1 MLNANPDRLGSSTEQ
16 LFAILVPCHR
26 SVKLHVVR
34 RTRSVVGGGVMPLAE
49 PMQTFAERLR
59 RDKVRCSAAR
69 GCVTAGRGILARMD
83 TRERL
88 CVGLKMESC
97 TV

>member
-49 PMQTFAERLR
+49 PMRTFAERLR
-59 RDKVRCSAAR
+59 RDAGSSAIQNGEAP
-69 GCVTAGRGILARMD
+69 
-83 TRERL
+83 
-88 CVGLKMESC
+88 ES
-97 TV
+97 TGEPQ

>member
-1 MLNANPDRLGSSTEQ
+1 MLNANPDRLGSGTEQ
-16 LFAILVPCHR
+16 LFPILVPCHR

-59 RDKVRCSAAR
+59 RDTGSSAIQNGEAP
-69 GCVTAGRGILARMD
+69 
-83 TRERL
+83 
-88 CVGLKMESC
+88 ES
-97 TV
+97 TGKPQ